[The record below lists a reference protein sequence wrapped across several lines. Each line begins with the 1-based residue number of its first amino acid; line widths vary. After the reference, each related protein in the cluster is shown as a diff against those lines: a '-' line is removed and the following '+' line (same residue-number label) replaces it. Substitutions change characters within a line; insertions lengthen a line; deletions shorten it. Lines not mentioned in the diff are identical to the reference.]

1 MRGSKRIVLVF
12 ACLIM
17 LVIILSRCME
27 FGQKAPVKK
36 DAIAGAESCRKCHTS
51 IYDAYQHNPHHNTSQ
66 AVTTADLTH
75 GQMPASNVYE
85 FNDRLKLVVEK
96 RDGGMYQ
103 VAYFDGKETIARR
116 FDLAVGSGKRAYT
129 YGYWEG
135 SKLNQLP
142 LSYFR
147 QLKQWANS
155 PGFPSNL
162 VYFERPIGSRCL
174 ECHASFVDKTME
186 QTGALKVSEN
196 LDAKSMVYGIDC
208 ERCHGPAAQHVAF
221 HLDSPEVK
229 KAKYIVLYQNLTR
242 KQKNDACA
250 ICHSG
255 NDVEVERSTFAFKPG
270 DKLEDY
276 YRNSRATFA
285 TPELDVH
292 GNQMQLLAKSKCFIQ
307 SKDMTCNSCHN
318 THEELKGNL
327 SIYSQR
333 CMSCHQT
340 QKHSVETLKKGFT
353 KSNCIDCHM
362 PKETS
367 KLISFQTAR
376 STKLSPYQLRTHRIA
391 IYPHPAK

>member
-1 MRGSKRIVLVF
+1 MLVVFVCLVTLVIVF
-12 ACLIM
+12 AK
-17 LVIILSRCME
+17 CMD
-27 FGQKAPVKK
+27 FQKREPVKK
-36 DAIAGAESCRKCHTS
+36 DAVAGSETCRKCHTS
-51 IYDAYQHNPHHNTSQ
+51 IYDAYLHNPHHNTTQ
-66 AVTTADLTH
+66 AVTTDDLTH
-75 GQMPASNVYE
+75 GQLPRSNVYE

-96 RDGGMYQ
+96 REGGMYQ
-103 VAYFDGKETIARR
+103 VAYFDGKETIARK
-116 FDLAVGSGKRAYT
+116 FDLAIGSGKRAYT

-135 SKLNQLP
+135 SRLNQLP

-147 QLKQWANS
+147 QVNQWANS
-155 PGFPSNL
+155 PGFPTNM

-174 ECHASFVDKTME
+174 ECHASFVDKTVV
-186 QTGALKVSEN
+186 QTGALTVGED
-196 LDAKSMVYGIDC
+196 LDAKSLVYGIDC
-208 ERCHGPAAQHVAF
+208 ERCHGPAGQHVAF

-255 NDVEVERSTFAFKPG
+255 NDVTVDRSTFAFKPG
-270 DKLEDY
+270 DNLSDY

-285 TPELDVH
+285 KPEEDVH
-292 GNQMQLLAKSKCFIQ
+292 GNQSQMLAKSKCFIQ

-333 CMSCHQT
+333 CISCHQT
-340 QKHSVETLKKGFT
+340 QKHSVETLKKGMLKT
-353 KSNCIDCHM
+353 NCIDCHM
-362 PKETS
+362 PKQTS

-376 STKLSPYQLRTHRIA
+376 TTKVSPYLLRTHHIA
-391 IYPHPAK
+391 IYTSGGK